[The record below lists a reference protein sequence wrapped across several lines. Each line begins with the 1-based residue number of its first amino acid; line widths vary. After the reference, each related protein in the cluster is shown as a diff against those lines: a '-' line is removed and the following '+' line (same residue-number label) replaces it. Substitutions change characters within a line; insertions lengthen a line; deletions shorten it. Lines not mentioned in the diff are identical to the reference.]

1 MGILEKFSLVE
12 LLAILLEQSYNLE
25 KYGRD
30 RDANYGGTDLLK
42 TFSNN

>member
-1 MGILEKFSLVE
+1 MGIIEKFSLIE

-25 KYGRD
+25 KCGRD

-42 TFSNN
+42 AFSNN

>member
-1 MGILEKFSLVE
+1 MGIIEKFSLVE

-25 KYGRD
+25 KCGRD

-42 TFSNN
+42 AISNN

>member
-1 MGILEKFSLVE
+1 MGIIEKFSLVE

-25 KYGRD
+25 KCGRD

-42 TFSNN
+42 AFSNN

>member
-1 MGILEKFSLVE
+1 MGIIEKFNLVE

-25 KYGRD
+25 KCGRD

-42 TFSNN
+42 AFSNN

>member
-1 MGILEKFSLVE
+1 MGIMEKFSLVE

-25 KYGRD
+25 KCGRD

-42 TFSNN
+42 AFSNN

>member
-1 MGILEKFSLVE
+1 MGIIEKFSSVE

-30 RDANYGGTDLLK
+30 RDANYGETDLLK